1 MLPLGGWKRRCW
13 KLAASALIGAQL
25 FTGVGCKTHYK
36 KQTYIGRAKPLSYY
50 KEAATEI
57 NYPIVDQMTSETV
70 STSQRPRTLTER
82 FENDQIW
89 DMPLN
94 EAIQLAISNNKI
106 IKRNDRGSIQGGS
119 SRVMAVTDQVS
130 STWDP
135 AIQET
140 GVLFGA
146 RGVESALAAFDTTF
160 TTSMVWGRNE
170 QIQNNF
176 FSAQGLG
183 PGSTLISETGQFQS
197 GLQKN
202 LATGGTFQLNHNW
215 NYQGNNIFPPS
226 SLFPSVYTGNVQAV
240 FTQPLWAGAGTEFT
254 RIAGPISQ
262 NFTGISGVTQGVSIA
277 RVNADITLTEFES
290 NVTDML
296 YDVERAYWDLYN
308 AYRQLES
315 ARVNLKSGF
324 RTWTEVKAKLDV
336 GSKGGAAA
344 DEAQAK
350 QAYFERRFQAET
362 AMASIDALEVS
373 LRRMCGLPVNDGRII
388 RPADEPVTAEFVP
401 DWNVSLA
408 EALTRRVEIR
418 RQKWQIKSL
427 DLQLTA
433 ARSLTH
439 PQLNFTSAYQV
450 NGFGDK
456 LLSRTDNDGVTDQG
470 LNSAY
475 ETLTQGNQTGWNL
488 GLQFSMPIGFRQAHA
503 QVRNIEL
510 RLAKSRELLAIQEAE
525 VSYEMANAFQE
536 LSTNWVNAQTN
547 FNRRRAA
554 EREVQAF
561 NAEYKVGTKTLD
573 LLLQAQARLATAEN
587 AYYTSLVNYTKAISY
602 INYRKGTL
610 LDMNN
615 VHLAEG
621 QWTPRAYQEA
631 LRRAWARTYA
641 VPGKMMRQKPEPFA
655 SPDMIGSSQM
665 MMSQPAPMYNADD
678 NLPAPPA
685 GEFPEEEMPTDGSPS
700 DAVPTEQGP
709 TELGP
714 SPNGVAPAP
723 LPDEAEGGVEPQASE
738 EPSDEVPNLSN
749 ETESQIPG
757 PEIFRPLP
765 AAAGLPDGEGFE

>member
-1 MLPLGGWKRRCW
+1 
-13 KLAASALIGAQL
+13 
-25 FTGVGCKTHYK
+25 
-36 KQTYIGRAKPLSYY
+36 
-50 KEAATEI
+50 
-57 NYPIVDQMTSETV
+57 
-70 STSQRPRTLTER
+70 
-82 FENDQIW
+82 
-89 DMPLN
+89 
-94 EAIQLAISNNKI
+94 
-106 IKRNDRGSIQGGS
+106 
-119 SRVMAVTDQVS
+119 
-130 STWDP
+130 
-135 AIQET
+135 
-140 GVLFGA
+140 
-146 RGVESALAAFDTTF
+146 
-160 TTSMVWGRNE
+160 
-170 QIQNNF
+170 
-176 FSAQGLG
+176 
-183 PGSTLISETGQFQS
+183 
-197 GLQKN
+197 
-202 LATGGTFQLNHNW
+202 
-215 NYQGNNIFPPS
+215 
-226 SLFPSVYTGNVQAV
+226 
-240 FTQPLWAGAGTEFT
+240 
-254 RIAGPISQ
+254 
-262 NFTGISGVTQGVSIA
+262 
-277 RVNADITLTEFES
+277 
-290 NVTDML
+290 
-296 YDVERAYWDLYN
+296 
-308 AYRQLES
+308 
-315 ARVNLKSGF
+315 
-324 RTWTEVKAKLDV
+324 
-336 GSKGGAAA
+336 
-344 DEAQAK
+344 
-350 QAYFERRFQAET
+350 
-362 AMASIDALEVS
+362 
-373 LRRMCGLPVNDGRII
+373 
-388 RPADEPVTAEFVP
+388 
-401 DWNVSLA
+401 
-408 EALTRRVEIR
+408 LTRRVELR

-573 LLLQAQARLATAEN
+573 LLLQAQARLANAEN
-587 AYYTSLVNYTKAISY
+587 AYYTSLVNYTKAITY

-631 LRRAWARTYA
+631 LRRAWARTYG

-655 SPDMIGSSQM
+655 SPDMIGSSEI
-665 MMSQPAPMYNADD
+665 MSQPAPEYNADD

-685 GEFPEEEMPTDGSPS
+685 GEFPEGEMPTDGSPS

-723 LPDEAEGGVEPQASE
+723 LPDEREGGVEPQAAE

-749 ETESQIPG
+749 ETGNQVPG
-757 PEIFRPLP
+757 PEIFQPLP
-765 AAAGLPDGEGFE
+765 AAAGLPDGEAIE

>member
-13 KLAASALIGAQL
+13 KLAVSALIGAQL

-36 KQTYIGRAKPLSYY
+36 KQTYIGRPKPLSYY
-50 KEAATEI
+50 KEAANEI
-57 NYPIVDQMTSETV
+57 DYPIVDQMTSETV
-70 STSQRPRTLTER
+70 SMTQAPRTLRDR
-82 FENDQIW
+82 FVQDEIW
-89 DMPLN
+89 DMPLA
-94 EAIQLAISNNKI
+94 EAIQMAVTNNKI

-176 FSAQGLG
+176 FTAQGLR
-183 PGSTLISETGQFQS
+183 PGSTIVSETGQFQS

-202 LATGGTFQLNHNW
+202 LATGGTFGLSHNW

-226 SLFPSVYTGNVQAV
+226 NLFPSVYTGNVQAT

-277 RVNADITLTEFES
+277 RVNGDITLTEFES

-315 ARVNLKSGF
+315 ARANRKSGL
-324 RTWTEVKAKLDV
+324 RTWKEVNAKLEV

-344 DEAQAK
+344 DEAQAR
-350 QAYFERRFQAET
+350 QAYFERRVQEES

-373 LRRMCGLPVNDGRII
+373 LRRMCGLPVNDGRVI
-388 RPADEPVTAEFVP
+388 RPSDEPVTAEFVP

-408 EALTRRVEIR
+408 EALTRRVELR

-450 NGFGDK
+450 NAFGDK
-456 LLSRTDNDGVTDQG
+456 LLSRTDADGLTEQG

-510 RLAKSRELLAIQEAE
+510 RLTKSRELLAIQEAE
-525 VSYEMANAFQE
+525 VSYELANAFQE
-536 LSTNWVNAQTN
+536 LSTNWTNAQTN

-561 NAEYKVGTKTLD
+561 DAEYKVGTKTLD
-573 LLLQAQARLATAEN
+573 LLLQAQARLANADN
-587 AYYTSLVNYTKAISY
+587 AYYTSMVNYTKAISY
-602 INYRKGTL
+602 ISYRKGTL

-615 VHLAEG
+615 IHLAEG
-621 QWTPRAYQEA
+621 QWTPQAYQEA

-641 VPGKMMRQKPEPFA
+641 VPGKLMRQKPEPFA
-655 SPDMIGSSQM
+655 SPNILGSTEL
-665 MMSQPAPMYNADD
+665 MMSQPAPAYNSDD

-685 GEFPEEEMPTDGSPS
+685 GE
-700 DAVPTEQGP
+700 VPTE
-709 TELGP
+709 ELPVDETTQESVPVEQQAVPFG
-714 SPNGVAPAP
+714 NLEPAP
-723 LPDEAEGGVEPQASE
+723 LPVEDGGVESGTSSGSGDVPQFFGSE
-738 EPSDEVPNLSN
+738 EGGQAAEN
-749 ETESQIPG
+749 PG
-757 PEIFRPLP
+757 PEVFKPLP
-765 AAAGLPDGEGFE
+765 ATAGLPNRELNE

>member
-13 KLAASALIGAQL
+13 NLAACALIGAQL
-25 FTGVGCKTHYK
+25 IAGGGCKTHYK
-36 KQTYIGRAKPLSYY
+36 KQTYIGRPKPLSYY

-57 NYPIVDQMTSETV
+57 DYPIVDQITSETV
-70 STSQRPRTLTER
+70 SSTLRPRTLKER
-82 FENDQIW
+82 FKEDQIW
-89 DMPLN
+89 EMPLA

-106 IKRNDRGSIQGGS
+106 IKRNDRGTIQGGS
-119 SRVMAVTDQVS
+119 SRVMATTDQVS

-170 QIQNNF
+170 QVQNNF

-183 PGSTLISETGQFQS
+183 PGSTLVSETGQFQS

-202 LATGGTFQLNHNW
+202 LATGGTFALNHNW

-226 SLFPSVYTGNVQAV
+226 NLFPSTYTGNVQAV

-277 RVNADITLTEFES
+277 RVNADITLAEFES

-296 YDVERAYWDLYN
+296 FDVERAYWDLYN
-308 AYRQLES
+308 AYRQFDS
-315 ARVNLKSGF
+315 AKVNRKSGL
-324 RTWTEVKAKLDV
+324 RTWNEVRAKSEV
-336 GSKGGAAA
+336 GAKGGAAA
-344 DEAQAK
+344 EEAQAQ
-350 QAYFERRFQAET
+350 QAYFERKAQVEASL
-362 AMASIDALEVS
+362 ASIDSLEVS

-388 RPADEPVTAEFVP
+388 RPSDEPVTAEFVP

-408 EALTRRVEIR
+408 EALTRRVELR

-433 ARSLTH
+433 AKSLTH

-456 LLSRTDNDGVTDQG
+456 LLSRTDNDGITEQG
-470 LNSAY
+470 FNSAY

-488 GLQFSMPIGFRQAHA
+488 GLQLSMPIGFRQAHA

-510 RLAKSRELLAIQEAE
+510 RLAKSRELLAIQEEE
-525 VSYEMANAFQE
+525 VTYELANAFQE
-536 LSTNWVNAQTN
+536 LSTNWTNAQTN

-554 EREVQAF
+554 EKEVQAF
-561 NAEYKVGTKTLD
+561 NAERIVGTKTLD
-573 LLLQAQARLATAEN
+573 LLLQAQARLANAEN
-587 AYYTSLVNYTKAISY
+587 AYYTSLINYTKAISY

-615 VHLAEG
+615 IHLAEG

-655 SPDMIGSSQM
+655 SPNVIGSPEFILS
-665 MMSQPAPMYNADD
+665 PPPPNNYDLEGAPT
-678 NLPAPPA
+678 APPA
-685 GEFPEEEMPTDGSPS
+685 EDGTDGGNTG
-700 DAVPTEQGP
+700 DGTPTEQGP
-709 TELGP
+709 T
-714 SPNGVAPAP
+714 
-723 LPDEAEGGVEPQASE
+723 
-738 EPSDEVPNLSN
+738 
-749 ETESQIPG
+749 
-757 PEIFRPLP
+757 PLP
-765 AAAGLPDGEGFE
+765 APIPDESNSSPDTDAPQGFGESQAAETEKDIPRLSGGDNEYGTPGPDIFQPLPATAGLPDREE